1 MVTLDDPS
9 ARAAYEQREELPR
22 MSFGDHLDEL
32 RKRLWRALIAVVVA
46 VLSMMPFHNQ
56 VMAIVIEPYRVLWKQ
71 GFVTYLQNLEA
82 RAARGELDE
91 KLHPGKLNK
100 LYADKLVFCREHK
113 DEILAG
119 EYPLELAFEL
129 PEKTGYRV
137 PYELVA
143 VGGVEDFWTF
153 LMASMVFAA
162 VLAAPVVIWQ
172 AWAFVAAGL
181 YERER
186 KVFYRFF
193 PFMMVLLATGVLF
206 GSLVAVPYGLGFLI
220 RLQVPGLVSSMLTVG
235 NYFNFLFMLT
245 TAMGL
250 VFQLPMV
257 MVALQR
263 IGLVRHRMY
272 VKQWRYAVLGI
283 FAIAMLITPPDPFS
297 MMIMAVP
304 MMGLY
309 ALGLV
314 LTRFGRK
321 HERPEDGVATAVP

>member
-46 VLSMMPFHNQ
+46 VVSMMPFHNQ
-56 VMAIVIEPYRVLWKQ
+56 VMAIVISPYRLLWKQ
-71 GFVTYLQNLEA
+71 GFVLYLEDFDA
-82 RAARGELDE
+82 AVARGERNDKWHRE
-91 KLHPGKLNK
+91 KL
-100 LYADKLVFCREHK
+100 DFCRENK
-113 DEILAG
+113 DAILAG
-119 EYPLELAFEL
+119 TYPIDLAYEL
-129 PEKTGYRV
+129 PERTGYRV

-153 LMASMVFAA
+153 LMAAMVFAA
-162 VLAAPVVIWQ
+162 VIASPVVIWQ

-181 YERER
+181 YAGER

-193 PFMMVLLATGVLF
+193 PFMMVLLAAGVLF
-206 GSLVAVPYGLGFLI
+206 GCYFAVPYGLGFLI
-220 RLQVPGLVSSMLTVG
+220 RLQVPGLVAPMLTVG

-263 IGLVRHRMY
+263 IGLVRHRTF
-272 VKQWRYAVLGI
+272 VKQWRYAVLSI

-297 MMIMAVP
+297 MLLMATP

-309 ALGLV
+309 GLGLL
-314 LTRFGRK
+314 LTRFGRV
-321 HERPEDGVATAVP
+321 HERPEDGAVAPAKP

>member
-1 MVTLDDPS
+1 MTLDDPS

-32 RKRLWRALIAVVVA
+32 RKRLWRALIAIVVA

-56 VMAIVIEPYRVLWKQ
+56 VMAVVISPYRILYRQ
-71 GFVTYLQNLEA
+71 GFELYREQLEA
-82 RAARGELDE
+82 RAARGELTDE
-91 KLHPGKLNK
+91 MHSKKLE
-100 LYADKLVFCREHK
+100 FCRKHGQ
-113 DEILAG
+113 EILDG
-119 EYPLELAFEL
+119 TFPLDLAYDL
-129 PEKTGYRV
+129 PALTGYRV

-143 VGGVEDFWTF
+143 TGGVADFWTF

-162 VLAAPVVIWQ
+162 VLASPVVIWQ

-181 YERER
+181 YVRER
-186 KVFYRFF
+186 RVFYRFF
-193 PFMMVLLATGVLF
+193 PFMMVLLAGGILF
-206 GSLVAVPYGLGFLI
+206 GCYFAVPYGLGFLI
-220 RLQVPGLVSSMLTVG
+220 RLQVAGQVTSMLTVD

-263 IGLVRHRMY
+263 IGLVRHRTF
-272 VKQWRYAVLGI
+272 VKQWRYAVLSI

-297 MMIMAVP
+297 MLLMATP

-309 ALGLV
+309 GLGLV

-321 HERPEDGVATAVP
+321 HERPEDGAVAPAKP

>member
-46 VLSMMPFHNQ
+46 VLSMMPFHDG
-56 VMAIVIEPYRVLWKQ
+56 VMRIITKPYRILWREA
-71 GFVTYLQNLEA
+71 FVDYVAKFEA
-82 RAARGELDE
+82 SAARGEVTEDWMREML
-91 KLHPGKLNK
+91 K
-100 LYADKLVFCREHK
+100 FCR
-113 DEILAG
+113 DNYARILDG
-119 EYPLELAFEL
+119 TF
-129 PEKTGYRV
+129 PEKYAAVIPARTGFAV
-137 PYELVA
+137 PYTLMA
-143 VGGVEDFWTF
+143 AGGVADFWTF

-181 YERER
+181 YVRER
-186 KVFYRFF
+186 RVFHRFF
-193 PFMMVLLATGVLF
+193 PFMMVLLAAGVLF
-206 GSLVAVPYGLGFLI
+206 GCFFAVPYGLGFLI
-220 RLQVPGLVSSMLTVG
+220 RLQVPGIVTSMLTVD
-235 NYFNFLFMLT
+235 NYFNFLFLLT

-250 VFQLPMV
+250 VFELPMV

-263 IGLVRHRMY
+263 IGLVRHRTF
-272 VKQWRYAVLGI
+272 VKQWRYAVLSI

-297 MMIMAVP
+297 MLLMATP

-309 ALGLV
+309 GLGLV

-321 HERPEDGVATAVP
+321 HERPEDGAVALAKP